1 MRVAHEGGERLLP
14 VAGDV
19 IQRVD
24 LDRGTVVVEWGAD
37 W

>member
-1 MRVAHEGGERLLP
+1 VEHKGGERLLP

-19 IQRVD
+19 IQKIDLGAGRVE
-24 LDRGTVVVEWGAD
+24 VEWGAD